1 MDSLPEAP
9 PSPGRVGRFGLRS
22 LGFRLLVVLLVPMVA
37 LQLLAFREVRRQRAA
52 AQAAAVVSAEAT
64 LLSRTASLFVPLALE
79 NTATISM
86 GGTTDDVDFESMR
99 ITARATIDNEFP
111 VVLGLLADLKPPNRT
126 SIANAVAE
134 VRTALNRAREL
145 ADSGTADPAAVQA
158 EFDHTISLASD
169 LNTGIGDELR
179 WAATT
184 ESLVSIATETD
195 TLVAA
200 VRYAADEFRH
210 LVHAGMSD
218 DPQPALDSMLA
229 AAGAFRA
236 SMEQLERLVG
246 PSRLPNLE
254 AVMTDPRYLAVDD
267 GLDEFSDA
275 VTLASTT
282 GRALAS
288 SPNSGPFVSELQAA
302 LNRLTL
308 LQEYAVDFMADEV
321 AMADDA
327 RSDADASQ
335 LSALLVMISTFLV
348 SAVLLWLVVRSVLRP
363 LRRLV
368 RVSRAVRNG
377 DLGIK
382 PAAPS
387 GPTDVKVVMRAFNDM
402 VSTLRTYEQQL
413 AMLAQ
418 GHTDVDEPLP
428 GPLGETV
435 RRNVGQ
441 VADLTAQL
449 HESQAAA
456 FRQARTDAL
465 SGLANRTA
473 ALERLSVISLEARQT
488 GVLGAI
494 IFLDLDGFKSVN
506 DTQGH
511 AEGDRILV
519 EIARRLQATC
529 PNGTV
534 ARMGGDEFLVLLH
547 EIDSNDQVTDL
558 ARSLI
563 AAVSEPCIGSTGQL
577 FTLSASAGIAFVDGN
592 REPLASI
599 AQADTA
605 VYHAKERG
613 RGRVEVFD
621 DRLSEV
627 IESRAEMALTMRH
640 ALADGQ
646 FSLRLQPIVEVATSH
661 PVGAEVLLR
670 WEHPETGLIGPAE
683 FIPIAER
690 TGVIVDLETWVLEQ
704 AVAILRNWRLD
715 PVTAQMHLAVNIS
728 GRHVIE
734 GNLAGLLA
742 ELCNRASVDPQLIDL
757 EITETHLVADI
768 ARAGSVVDDL
778 RAQGVNVAID
788 DFGTGYSSMTYL
800 HRLTVDTLKIDQA
813 FVAGMCDDR
822 LDRTIVELLLRLG
835 DSLGMK
841 VVAEGVD
848 SSRKLALLKELGCPW
863 AQGFHIAKPMRVD
876 DATRW
881 LRQQAALAAS
891 IVSTS

>member
-1 MDSLPEAP
+1 MDTAPESA
-9 PSPGRVGRFGLRS
+9 SAPGRVGRFGPRS
-22 LGFRLLVVLLVPMVA
+22 LGFRLLVVLLVPMFA
-37 LQLLAFREVRRQRAA
+37 LQLFAFREVRLQHEAARAA
-52 AQAAAVVSAEAT
+52 SVVSAEAT
-64 LLSRTASLFVPLALE
+64 LLSRTASLIVPLALE
-79 NTATISM
+79 NTATLTM
-86 GGTTDDVDFESMR
+86 DDPSGAIDFER
-99 ITARATIDNEFP
+99 IRAEARAALDNEFP
-111 VVLGLLADLKPPNRT
+111 VVLGLVADLDPPNRAAV
-126 SIANAVAE
+126 ANAVAE
-134 VRTALNRAREL
+134 VRSALQATRQL
-145 ADSGTADPAAVQA
+145 ADAGTADAATVQA
-158 EFDHTISLASD
+158 QFDHVIALTTD
-169 LNTGIGDELR
+169 LNTGISDELR

-184 ESLVSIATETD
+184 DSLVAIAAETD

-210 LVHAGMSD
+210 LAHAGMSD
-218 DPQPALDSMLA
+218 DPQPALDAMLA
-229 AAGAFRA
+229 AAGAFKA
-236 SMEQLERLVG
+236 SMQQLERLVG
-246 PSRLPNLE
+246 PDRLADLE
-254 AVMTDPRYLAVDD
+254 SVINDPRYAKVDD
-267 GLDEFSDA
+267 GLDAFTDA
-275 VTLASTT
+275 VGSAAVR
-282 GRALAS
+282 GVALAAT
-288 SPNSGPFVSELQAA
+288 PKSGVLDSELEAA
-302 LNRLTL
+302 LARLTL
-308 LQEYAVDFMADEV
+308 LQQYSATFMADEV
-321 AMADDA
+321 AIADAA
-327 RSDADASQ
+327 RADADTTQRNAII
-335 LSALLVMISTFLV
+335 VMISTLV
-348 SAVLLWLVVRSVLRP
+348 VSVVLLWLVIRSVLRP

-368 RVSRAVRNG
+368 RVSKAVRNG

-382 PAAPS
+382 PATPS

-402 VSTLRTYEQQL
+402 VATLRTYEQQL
-413 AMLAQ
+413 ALLAQ

-519 EIARRLQATC
+519 EIARRLRTTC

-547 EIDSNDQVTDL
+547 EIDSPEAVSEL
-558 ARSLI
+558 ARQLI
-563 AAVSEPCIGSTGQL
+563 AAVSEPCTGSAGQL
-577 FTLSASAGIAFVDGN
+577 FTLSASAGIAFIDGS

-621 DRLSEV
+621 DRLSDV
-627 IESRAEMALTMRH
+627 VESRAEMALTMRH

-670 WEHPETGLIGPAE
+670 WERPDTGLIGPAE

-704 AVAILRNWRLD
+704 AVAILREWRLD
-715 PVTAQMHLAVNIS
+715 PVTATMHLAVNIS

-734 GNLAGLLA
+734 GNLSGLLA
-742 ELCNRASVDPQLIDL
+742 ELCNRASVDPKLIDL

-835 DSLGMK
+835 DSLGMQ

-881 LRQQAALAAS
+881 LRQQVALAAS

>member
-1 MDSLPEAP
+1 VDNSPESAVTL
-9 PSPGRVGRFGLRS
+9 GRVGRFGPRS
-22 LGFRLLVVLLVPMVA
+22 LGFRLLVVLLVPMCA
-37 LQLLAFREVRRQRAA
+37 LQLFAFREVRRQ
-52 AQAAAVVSAEAT
+52 QAAARAASVVSAEAT
-64 LLSRTASLFVPLALE
+64 LLSRTASLIVPLALE
-79 NTATISM
+79 NTATVTM
-86 GGTTDDVDFESMR
+86 GKGGGSIDFDRVRAE
-99 ITARATIDNEFP
+99 ARAAIDNEFP
-111 VVLGLLADLKPPNRT
+111 VVLGLVADLNPPNRAAV
-126 SIANAVAE
+126 ANSVAE
-134 VRTALNRAREL
+134 VRAALQKARRL
-145 ADSGTADPAAVQA
+145 ADAGTADTAAVQA
-158 EFDHTISLASD
+158 EFDHVIALTTD
-169 LNTGIGDELR
+169 LNVGISDELR
-179 WAATT
+179 WAASTD
-184 ESLVSIATETD
+184 SLVAIAAETD

-210 LVHAGMSD
+210 LAHAGMSD
-218 DPQPALDSMLA
+218 DPRTALDAMLA
-229 AAGAFRA
+229 AAGAFKA
-236 SMEQLERLVG
+236 SMQQLERLVG
-246 PSRLPNLE
+246 PDRLPDLE
-254 AVMTDPRYLAVDD
+254 ALINDTRYVKVDNGLA
-267 GLDEFSDA
+267 EFTDA
-275 VTLASTT
+275 VGSAAVR
-282 GRALAS
+282 GVALAATRDS
-288 SPNSGPFVSELQAA
+288 DVLDTELEAA
-302 LNRLTL
+302 LVRLTL
-308 LQEYAVDFMADEV
+308 LQQYSATFMADEV
-321 AMADDA
+321 AIADAA
-327 RSDADASQ
+327 RADADSTQRDAII
-335 LSALLVMISTFLV
+335 VMISTFVV
-348 SAVLLWLVVRSVLRP
+348 SVVLLWLVIRSVLRP

-382 PAAPS
+382 PATPS

-402 VSTLRTYEQQL
+402 VATLRTYEQQL
-413 AMLAQ
+413 ALLAQ
-418 GHTDVDEPLP
+418 GHTDVDGPLP
-428 GPLGETV
+428 GPLGDTV

-488 GVLGAI
+488 GVLGAV

-519 EIARRLQATC
+519 EIARRLQAAC

-547 EIDSNDQVTDL
+547 EIASPDEVVDL
-558 ARSLI
+558 ARHLI
-563 AAVSEPCIGSTGQL
+563 AAISEPCTGSSGQL
-577 FTLSASAGIAFVDGN
+577 FTLSASAGIAYIDGQ

-621 DRLSEV
+621 HRLSDV

-670 WEHPETGLIGPAE
+670 WERPDTGLIGPAE

-704 AVAILRNWRLD
+704 AVAILREWRLD
-715 PVTAQMHLAVNIS
+715 PVTANMHLAVNIS

-742 ELCNRASVDPQLIDL
+742 ELCNRASVDPRLIDL

-835 DSLGMK
+835 DSLGMH

-881 LRQQAALAAS
+881 LRQQVALAAS
-891 IVSTS
+891 IVSTP